1 MAAMERSQAALAAVP
16 GRGTVIKEEHQEPEQ
31 RPGRQVA
38 DGWSPS
44 GSRSA
49 DLGVFKM

>member
-1 MAAMERSQAALAAVP
+1 MAAMERSQAALAAVQ
-16 GRGTVIKEEHQEPEQ
+16 GRGIVMKEEHQEPEQ

-38 DGWSPS
+38 GGWPPS
-44 GSRSA
+44 GGRSV